1 MRVPEVPH
9 LLLAA
14 HVRGR
19 PVEVLEQLL
28 VLGAELGGGRVD
40 LLAGVDRGFNHGVD
54 HLHHAAGAVRV
65 AVSAVRVVGR
75 VVGFAVASLIAVV
88 AALAAAVTPSL
99 APGLGAALALAFVAA
114 LLRLFRVV
122 VAENLD
128 VVVAPRAASASA
140 SGVRLGGGG
149 EGRDALGTRTGQRAR
164 ARGRGGSQLGIN
176 LTLQPVAQASL
187 LALGDAGGD
196 ASRAR
201 VGVRGVG
208 VVGLGAE
215 RGEDLGVGGLD
226 DVLRGGVVGFGRG
239 VAESREPVEIRV
251 SRFLEARLLELVF
264 RAGWGRRALERGR
277 DDARYRVDSLA
288 RDTLACGRDRHRSG
302 SDSPPSG
309 RQRRRREHAN
319 RGPDDQTQHPDGEH
333 HGRGGGRAEQLADD
347 AAALAVRGVR

>member
-1 MRVPEVPH
+1 M
-9 LLLAA
+9 
-14 HVRGR
+14 
-19 PVEVLEQLL
+19 
-28 VLGAELGGGRVD
+28 D
-40 LLAGVDRGFNHGVD
+40 LLAGVHRGFDHGVD

-75 VVGFAVASLIAVV
+75 VVGFDVASLLVAIAV
-88 AALAAAVTPSL
+88 ALAPS
-99 APGLGAALALAFVAA
+99 LGAALAASLALAFAAA
-114 LLRLFRVV
+114 LLRLCVV
-122 VAENLD
+122 IVAENLD
-128 VVVAPRAASASA
+128 VVVASCAASGACL
-140 SGVRLGGGG
+140 RGGG
-149 EGRDALGTRTGQRAR
+149 EGRDALGTRAGQRAH

-176 LTLQPVAQASL
+176 LTLQPVAEASL
-187 LALGDAGGD
+187 LALGDARGD

-201 VGVRGVG
+201 VVGGVG
-208 VVGLGAE
+208 GVGLGAE

-239 VAESREPVEIRV
+239 VAESREPVEIRIF
-251 SRFLEARLLELVF
+251 RFLEARLLNFVV

-277 DDARYRVDSLA
+277 DDARYRVDCLA

-302 SDSPPSG
+302 SDSPDAAPPPG

-347 AAALAVRGVR
+347 AAALAVRGVRRVIAIVRVTPGRSRGAVGRG